1 MTPLI
6 YLPSLPVT
14 AASYTPLFDS
24 FQGLSVDYPGFAGQP
39 EDPTLTTI
47 ADYAARVLAAMD
59 QAQIRQAALIGTS
72 FGGQL
77 ALYLAAHHPDRVT
90 HLAINST
97 FGLPIQPE
105 EQAMF
110 SGLAQAAGDQG
121 AAALADTLGE
131 LLLSATTRQT
141 QPAIGQQLRD
151 MMFSASPQALRQTFT
166 ALANR
171 PDPTPW
177 LAAIKAPT
185 LITWGADEI
194 AVPAAQRDAL
204 AKISQAQVV
213 TISRSAHFPYLE
225 NTREFLPVL
234 QRFMAS

>member
-1 MTPLI
+1 MTFV

-14 AASYTPLFDS
+14 ASSFTPLFKD
-24 FQGLSVDYPGFAGQP
+24 FPGLSFDYPGFAGQP
-39 EDPTLTTI
+39 DNSSIATI
-47 ADYAARVLAAMD
+47 ADYAALVLQAMNK
-59 QAQIRQAALIGTS
+59 AQIGQAALMGTS

-90 HLAINST
+90 HLIINST
-97 FGLPIQPE
+97 FGLPIQAE

-110 SGLAQAAGDQG
+110 TGLAQAAGEQG

-131 LLLSATTRQT
+131 LLLSANTRSE
-141 QPAIGQQLRD
+141 QPALGQQLRD
-151 MMFSASPQALRQTFT
+151 MMFSATPAALRQTFT

-177 LAAIKAPT
+177 LSAIKAPT

-194 AVPAAQRDAL
+194 AVPVIQRDAL
-204 AKISQAQVV
+204 SHIANARVV
-213 TISRSAHFPYLE
+213 SISRSAHFPYLE
-225 NTREFLPVL
+225 NTGEFLTAL
-234 QRFMAS
+234 KTFMTT